1 MLLKSVSL
9 RRVARLCGKMAAK
22 IFEKD
27 LQIVNLTPHPV
38 LVLRDD
44 AEGTIVGS
52 TGFGPAAKEGQFT
65 LVAEYK
71 PVGKVA
77 RAAQKDEVLGE
88 LEIDG
93 RKVPLIKTVFG
104 QPTDLPEPEEGTMLI
119 VSILT
124 AQAAKAAGRFGD
136 DLIITS
142 DPVRDKAGK
151 IIGCRKFAVA

>member
-1 MLLKSVSL
+1 
-9 RRVARLCGKMAAK
+9 MAENKFGDKNVK
-22 IFEKD
+22 IM
-27 LQIVNLTPHPV
+27 NLTPHSV
-38 LVLRDD
+38 IVLRDD
-44 AEGTIVGS
+44 AEGAIVGT
-52 TGFGPAAKEGQFT
+52 TGFGPAAKESKFS

-77 RAAQKDEVLGE
+77 RAAQKDELKGE

-93 RKVPLIKTVFG
+93 HKVPVIKTIFG
-104 QPTDLPEPEEGTMLI
+104 EPTDLPEAEEGTMLI

-124 AQAAKAAGRFGD
+124 AQAAKAAGRKGD

-142 DPVRDKAGK
+142 DPVRDAAGK